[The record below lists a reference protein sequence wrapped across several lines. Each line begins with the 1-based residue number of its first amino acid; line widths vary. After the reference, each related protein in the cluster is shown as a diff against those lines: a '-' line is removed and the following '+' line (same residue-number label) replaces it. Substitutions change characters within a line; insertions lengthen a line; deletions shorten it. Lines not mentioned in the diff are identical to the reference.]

1 MENMMWLA
9 ESLVETSEILLSQVA
24 SAGPVR
30 SRLAYAVS
38 EHERVS
44 SQQSIALRLRR
55 RSLAVSPMAS
65 ANFGRCRPT
74 ALPSPRSWR
83 TRRSIST
90 VPALDAAIKRATA
103 DPYHLLPRAVVMAA
117 TSTAPCIYSGRGGY
131 AQLPSRPTPAD
142 ELACRGEL
150 ITDTSIFEL
159 YSCTK
164 LVAAVATLQLVEQGR
179 LGLDDDASHYVPEL
193 GEVKLFKGFDAEGEL
208 VLEENRVPITVRM
221 LLTHTA
227 GTVNLA
233 SEPLRGFP
241 QCSRGTLQGS
251 RTIRTIHP

>member
-1 MENMMWLA
+1 MMWLA